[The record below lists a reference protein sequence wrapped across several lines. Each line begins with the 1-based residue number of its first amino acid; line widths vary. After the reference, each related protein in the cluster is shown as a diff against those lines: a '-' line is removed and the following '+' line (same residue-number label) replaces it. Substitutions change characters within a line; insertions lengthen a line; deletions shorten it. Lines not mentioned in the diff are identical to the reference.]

1 MSCCFPHK
9 DEPPTSSKNTS
20 IGNNSKNNTITKSPD
35 KKRFNAK
42 GFVEVRKSKTDLFNE
57 AEVYPK
63 KEKAPKE
70 NQFEKKN
77 FWLYYDNN

>member
-9 DEPPTSSKNTS
+9 DEPTLSKYNSYTSPG
-20 IGNNSKNNTITKSPD
+20 INSNTKSPLKD

-42 GFVEVRKSKTDLFNE
+42 GFVEIKSKTNE

-63 KEKAPKE
+63 KE

-77 FWLYYDNN
+77 FW